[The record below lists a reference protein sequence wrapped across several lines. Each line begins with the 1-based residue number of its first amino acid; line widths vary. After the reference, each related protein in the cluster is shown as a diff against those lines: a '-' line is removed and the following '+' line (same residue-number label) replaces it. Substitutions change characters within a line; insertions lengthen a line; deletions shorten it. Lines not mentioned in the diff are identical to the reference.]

1 MTNWKALRD
10 SVKHD
15 RKPCVSIGAEI
26 PVELKT
32 GETVV
37 MVCEWE
43 EQSRAV
49 FFTKDLLQDTHVM
62 DDGETTGWDNHP
74 STMSEYLEELFHLL
88 PEDLQEVIRDSK
100 LRLLRER
107 EVFGRNSYG
116 RPENCEQFPR
126 YQDQGN
132 RVKRLNGIPFPYW
145 LTNRKAR
152 DNDYFCYVG
161 SDGEPS
167 YYYGYYSYGVC
178 FGFEI

>member
-1 MTNWKALRD
+1 MTNWKALMD

-37 MVCEWE
+37 MVCEWVE
-43 EQSRAV
+43 PGKAV
-49 FFTKDLLQDTHVM
+49 FFTRDLLRDTHPVDEGLLTGQDRHLNTM
-62 DDGETTGWDNHP
+62 D
-74 STMSEYLEELFHLL
+74 EYLEKLFCLL
-88 PEDLQEVIRDSK
+88 PDALQEVIKGGK

-116 RPENCEQFPR
+116 RPENYDQLPR
-126 YQDQGN
+126 YRDRGN
-132 RVKRLNGIPFPYW
+132 RVKCLNGVPFPYW
-145 LTNRKAR
+145 TATPEASDR
-152 DNDYFCYVG
+152 DYFCYVG

-167 YYYGYYSYGVC
+167 YYYTYYSYGVC